1 MTLGSVRKAFLET
14 TLLFIQTGKKAFVAK
29 DKAFLQ
35 SE

>member
-1 MTLGSVRKAFLET
+1 MTLGSVHEAFLET
-14 TLLFIQTGKKAFVAK
+14 TMLFIQTGKKATVAR

>member
-14 TLLFIQTGKKAFVAK
+14 TPLFVQTGKKATVAR
-29 DKAFLQ
+29 DKAVLQ